1 MVWQRVFS
9 AFLAAPLVLLAAYLG
24 GPVWPLLLLGLGAAA
39 WLELQHLVQQPVQL
53 FRTTGLVLL
62 VISIGA
68 VGVNPGYILPT
79 LVLSLLTFM
88 AMQLVDYDETKWPAA
103 ALAISSYFYLG
114 LPLIHL
120 LLLRTGTGDWR
131 FVLLALLDTWAYDV
145 FAFFAGR
152 NFGRVRPWIRISP
165 KKSVEGLIGGM
176 VGSVS
181 MTLVMLKIIRP
192 GLSPL
197 QWLLISLFLG
207 LGVGTL
213 AHLGDL
219 AESAIKRAYKVKD
232 SGHFLPGH
240 GGLLDRMDSVLF
252 VAPFVYYVVS
262 YLLL

>member
-9 AFLAAPLVLLAAYLG
+9 GLVTAPLVLLAAYLG
-24 GPVWPLLLLGLGAAA
+24 SPIFPLLLLGLGAMA
-39 WLELQHLVQQPVQL
+39 WFELQHLVQQPVRL

-62 VISIGA
+62 IISIGA
-68 VGVNPGYILPT
+68 AGVNQTYVLPS
-79 LVLSLLTFM
+79 LIFSLLTLL

-103 ALAISSYFYLG
+103 ALAISSYFYLV

-120 LLLRTGTGDWR
+120 LLLRTVTGDWR
-131 FVLLALLDTWAYDV
+131 FVLLALLDTWAYDT

-152 NFGRVRPWIRISP
+152 SFGRVRPWARISP

-176 VGSVS
+176 AGSVS
-181 MTLVMLKIIRP
+181 MALLILKMIRP
-192 GLSPL
+192 ELLPL

-207 LGVGTL
+207 LGVGGL

-219 AESAIKRAYKVKD
+219 AESAIKRTYRVKD

-252 VAPFVYYVVS
+252 VVPFVYYVVN